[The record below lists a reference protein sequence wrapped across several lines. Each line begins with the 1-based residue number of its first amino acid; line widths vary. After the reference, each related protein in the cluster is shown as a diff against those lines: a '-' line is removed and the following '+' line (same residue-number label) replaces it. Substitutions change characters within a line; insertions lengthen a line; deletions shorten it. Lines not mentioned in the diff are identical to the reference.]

1 MKNDFIYFLSW
12 IGFMVVLVFA
22 ISGFAHLVNDENKA
36 CQVTFRHGDRVN
48 VTIGVWE

>member
-12 IGFMVVLVFA
+12 IGFIVVLVFA
-22 ISGFAHLVNDENKA
+22 ISGFAHLVNDDKA
-36 CQVTFRHGDRVN
+36 CQVTFRHGDHVS